1 MAYERTSEAIK
12 IKSLKIHSEKR
23 LKGLPVAKMCSFSA
37 NNIYESLGSGTSD
50 NKVNKESDQAK
61 RWAQEAK
68 QSFIRIA
75 TPVPGK
81 AEQKYLLNELNRG

>member
-1 MAYERTSEAIK
+1 MAYKRTPGPIK
-12 IKSLKIHSEKR
+12 IESLKIHSEKR

-50 NKVNKESDQAK
+50 NKVSKESDQAK

-68 QSFIRIA
+68 QSFITIA
-75 TPVPGK
+75 TPVPGEAK
-81 AEQKYLLNELNRG
+81 QKYLLNKLNRG